1 MAVYETM
8 KNSNLPWIG
17 VIPSHWEITRI
28 KELMQNVSEKNHPDA
43 TVLSLY
49 REYGVLPKDSRD
61 DNHNVTSLDT
71 ASYKFVRIGELVI
84 NKMKAWQGS
93 FGVSEYEGIVSPA
106 YYVCRFTSDKIN
118 AKYFHYLIRC
128 KAYVQEFER
137 LSTGMR
143 IGQWDLGIDDFMC
156 TPAIIPPVAEQS
168 AIAAYLDD
176 QCAKIDTLIA
186 EAKAS
191 IEEYKQWKASL
202 IFEAVT
208 KGLDPSVEMKDSG
221 VDWIGKMPNNWNSN
235 PIKQII
241 IRRNGG
247 AWGDE
252 ATGDVNDRICM
263 RIADFSFEQGRFKQ
277 LPSNKYTVRNYTSTQ
292 IERLTL
298 TKGDICIE
306 KSGGGEKTPVGR
318 AVLYDLDYPA
328 LYANFMESIS
338 VNQEIVHPEFVEYYL
353 RSMYFKTV
361 TTAYIKQTTGIQNL
375 NISSMFE
382 KEYIVFPKK
391 DIQESIVKHLDSIC
405 GNIDKLVT
413 LKERLIA
420 DLESYK
426 KSIIFET
433 VTGKRKVV

>member
-176 QCAKIDTLIA
+176 QCAKIDTLIS
-186 EAKAS
+186 EAKTS

-202 IFEAVT
+202 IYEAVT
-208 KGLDPSVEMKDSG
+208 KGLDPSVDMKDSG
-221 VDWIGKMPNNWNSN
+221 NRWMGYIPKGWHICKTLYILSMAITDGPHTTPELFDTGVPFISAEAISCGNGGIDFSHMRGYISEEFYKECCKKYIPQRNDIYMIKSGATTGRVSMVETDERFTIWSPLAVFRTNSN
-235 PIKQII
+235 KMLPRYLFYFLQSDAYQKQVELGWTYGTQQNI
-241 IRRNGG
+241 G
-247 AWGDE
+247 
-252 ATGDVNDRICM
+252 M
-263 RIADFSFEQGRFKQ
+263 RTLEQLK
-277 LPSNKYTVRNYTSTQ
+277 LCVPPMNTQ
-292 IERLTL
+292 IQIAE
-298 TKGDICIE
+298 
-306 KSGGGEKTPVGR
+306 
-318 AVLYDLDYPA
+318 YLD
-328 LYANFMESIS
+328 N
-338 VNQEIVHPEFVEYYL
+338 NC
-353 RSMYFKTV
+353 
-361 TTAYIKQTTGIQNL
+361 TAINSLIDSKINL
-375 NISSMFE
+375 
-382 KEYIVFPKK
+382 
-391 DIQESIVKHLDSIC
+391 
-405 GNIDKLVT
+405 ID
-413 LKERLIA
+413 
-420 DLESYK
+420 DLEEYK
-426 KSIIFET
+426 KALIFEV

>member
-176 QCAKIDTLIA
+176 QCAKIDTLIS
-186 EAKAS
+186 EAKTS

-202 IFEAVT
+202 IYEAVT
-208 KGLDPSVEMKDSG
+208 KGLDPSVDMKDSG
-221 VDWIGKMPNNWNSN
+221 NRWMGYIPKGWH
-235 PIKQII
+235 
-241 IRRNGG
+241 
-247 AWGDE
+247 
-252 ATGDVNDRICM
+252 IC
-263 RIADFSFEQGRFKQ
+263 
-277 LPSNKYTVRNYTSTQ
+277 
-292 IERLTL
+292 
-298 TKGDICIE
+298 
-306 KSGGGEKTPVGR
+306 
-318 AVLYDLDYPA
+318 AV
-328 LYANFMESIS
+328 
-338 VNQEIVHPEFVEYYL
+338 
-353 RSMYFKTV
+353 
-361 TTAYIKQTTGIQNL
+361 
-375 NISSMFE
+375 
-382 KEYIVFPKK
+382 
-391 DIQESIVKHLDSIC
+391 C
-405 GNIDKLVT
+405 
-413 LKERLIA
+413 
-420 DLESYK
+420 
-426 KSIIFET
+426 
-433 VTGKRKVV
+433 

>member
-176 QCAKIDTLIA
+176 QCAKIDTLIS

-191 IEEYKQWKASL
+191 IEEYKKWKASV
-202 IFEAVT
+202 ITEAVT
-208 KGLDPSVEMKDSG
+208 EGLNSSTDMIQSDLPIYSRRPGSWLYMRVKDVATVMRGGSPRPIEEYLTDDVDGYNWIKIGDTTKG
-221 VDWIGKMPNNWNSN
+221 
-235 PIKQII
+235 Q
-241 IRRNGG
+241 
-247 AWGDE
+247 
-252 ATGDVNDRICM
+252 
-263 RIADFSFEQGRFKQ
+263 
-277 LPSNKYTVRNYTSTQ
+277 KYITSTQ
-292 IERLTL
+292 QKIKPSGLSKTRLVH
-298 TKGDICIE
+298 KGDLLLTNSMSFGKPYILAIDGCIHDGWVCLSDIHTVSKE
-306 KSGGGEKTPVGR
+306 YLYYFLCSELCMMQFHIQVAGGV
-318 AVLYDLDYPA
+318 V
-328 LYANFMESIS
+328 
-338 VNQEIVHPEFVEYYL
+338 
-353 RSMYFKTV
+353 
-361 TTAYIKQTTGIQNL
+361 QNL
-375 NISSMFE
+375 NVDKIGCTKIFVPTE
-382 KEYIVFPKK
+382 KEQEDIV
-391 DIQESIVKHLDSIC
+391 QYLDKTC
-405 GNIDKLVT
+405 GIIEALIDEKQALISDM
-413 LKERLIA
+413 ERYKYSLI
-420 DLESYK
+420 Y
-426 KSIIFET
+426 ET